1 MCRIQALK
9 TTGCWPEAPK
19 RIYIFLIKINLYWSI
34 VALQCGVSLCG
45 TGEWISSL
53 CTWSPLFVISFLS
66 RSLQSWEMS
75 SILYSRFYFIHSS
88 VYIYQPQSPKS
99 SPPSLS
105 RWHLYVCPTLC
116 DPMDYTVHGI
126 LQVRILE
133 WVASPFSRGS
143 SQSRDWT
150 QVSRIAGG
158 FFTSW
163 ATREAHG
170 CFLHLCK

>member
-1 MCRIQALK
+1 MLTRGTKEDLHFLK
-9 TTGCWPEAPK
+9 
-19 RIYIFLIKINLYWSI
+19 KINLYWSI

-66 RSLQSWEMS
+66 RSLQSRDYI
-75 SILYSRFYFIHSS
+75 SILYSWFYFIHIS
-88 VYIYQPQSPKS
+88 VYIYQPQSHKS

-105 RWHLYVCPTLC
+105 QWYLYVCLTLC

-126 LQVRILE
+126 LQARILE

-143 SQSRDWT
+143 SQS